1 MDNLPHFFPIVITK
15 IDNPFPTKACYQALF
30 RLSTTYNGA
39 VDCRYIGVL
48 NVTYRKAPKH
58 KKTKHGEDMV
68 ATTENLRKS
77 PRMVAKD
84 VQETTSADHLV
95 STSTDSTQESA
106 EQERTISHSQQI
118 AEAQDKGIPMVV
130 LSNNR
135 HIIPESLI
143 PSTLPS
149 NSFGA
154 RNHLDSNPANFNTTL
169 YAQIKDPMHLKE
181 PHFETNSQASRPILH
196 KHAESWG
203 TTSVNT
209 KLAHQVLTEVWRPP
223 TIHHRYRH
231 GRNHNTLPRIRE
243 IREQRRTAS
252 DLSAIS
258 LGGKGTDQA
267 EVSPSTDRRQIDQGI
282 EATKVSPN
290 DLLQIK
296 TNDTTA
302 EQHTGSHNLDSTSNS
317 HDTTNG
323 TSESLPIPGNRAVRR
338 RHSGSGLRNKQ
349 VDLDSGQRSAFEYH
363 EDDGY
368 GGDREDEIFAMD
380 MDSMV
385 PPRRP
390 PSPFAN
396 LETKATNPLAPASSN
411 MVGGHPD
418 SSSGSTLPASG
429 TPPQAISATGA
440 GSPLSSTPANPKQ
453 AQQNPDERV
462 QLFLLLEDLTAG
474 MEKPCVL
481 DLKMGTRQH
490 GMWANDD
497 KKRSQRKKCQKTTS
511 QELGVRVCGMQVWN
525 AQTQK
530 YLFEDKYFGRD
541 LKVGT
546 EFQAALTRFLYD
558 GLSYTSIVPHILV
571 ALEKI
576 AKLEEIILNLPGYRF
591 YASSLLMLYDGS
603 KKESLS
609 EDSNAAT
616 PKSTMNLKIVDF
628 ANCVTAEDE
637 LPESTPC
644 PPHNPDDIDRGY
656 LRGLRS
662 LRMYLSRILRQELDR
677 EKREGI
683 ELEATGALPPS
694 FRNKGFEED
703 VGNVSI

>member
-1 MDNLPHFFPIVITK
+1 MTNFTRLAIEIQFSVIRYPQKTWSR
-15 IDNPFPTKACYQALF
+15 I
-30 RLSTTYNGA
+30 LSRISITNYVA

-58 KKTKHGEDMV
+58 RKTKHGEDLV
-68 ATTENLRKS
+68 AIAGNAQKSPTTEDSQKNTSSVDHREPTTNDTAQK
-77 PRMVAKD
+77 PAQGERM
-84 VQETTSADHLV
+84 
-95 STSTDSTQESA
+95 
-106 EQERTISHSQQI
+106 ISHSQQL

-135 HIIPESLI
+135 HIIPESLV
-143 PSTLPS
+143 PS
-149 NSFGA
+149 NMQSNISGV
-154 RNHLDSNPANFNTTL
+154 RDQVDSSPSHVDAVMN
-169 YAQIKDPMHLKE
+169 AQINNTMHNVGSYWE
-181 PHFETNSQASRPILH
+181 RDSQAARPTLH

-209 KLAHQVLTEVWRPP
+209 KLVYQVLTEVWRPP
-223 TIHHRYRH
+223 TIHHKHRH

-243 IREQRRTAS
+243 IAEQRRTAS
-252 DLSAIS
+252 DLSALS
-258 LGGKGTDQA
+258 LSRNGTARA
-267 EVSPSTDRRQIDQGI
+267 EILPSADGCSTDRGSA
-282 EATKVSPN
+282 ATKVAPH
-290 DLLQIK
+290 DLLQVR
-296 TNDTTA
+296 TNGTIVDQQA
-302 EQHTGSHNLDSTSNS
+302 GPANVDVPRRLHEN
-317 HDTTNG
+317 TNG
-323 TSESLPIPGNRAVRR
+323 TSESVPVPGNRAIRR

-390 PSPFAN
+390 ALSLADR
-396 LETKATNPLAPASSN
+396 ETEYSGPPTLDSSN
-411 MVGGHPD
+411 TAGAYPEPISKLM
-418 SSSGSTLPASG
+418 LPAVG
-429 TPPQAISATGA
+429 TPPHGINPSGPA
-440 GSPLSSTPANPKQ
+440 SPLSSTPANPKQ

-525 AQTQK
+525 AETER

-541 LKVGT
+541 LKAGT

-558 GLSYTSIVPHILV
+558 GLSYTSVVPHVLV

-591 YASSLLMLYDGS
+591 YASSLLMLYDGA
-603 KKESLS
+603 KKEVSGEASGL
-609 EDSNAAT
+609 AT

-662 LRMYLSRILRQELDR
+662 LRLYLSFILRQELDR
-677 EKREGI
+677 EKREGV
-683 ELEATGALPPS
+683 ELEATDALPPS
-694 FRNKGFEED
+694 FRDHGFEED